1 MRKILLLIAASALII
16 CALGCNNNSNQTPT
30 AKVSGVPNS
39 AVATVDG
46 LPITKAEYQSYLHNN
61 FGDKALMALAS
72 QKILEAWAKEEGVTP
87 TKEQKD
93 KFIEK
98 LKYEG
103 QYDSALDALGEDGV
117 NLLMNDQLLKSNISK
132 KLNPPTEDE
141 IKEMYNSLKD
151 QYVHGPRKLAVI
163 ILGQDKGV
171 LEEVYKE
178 IEKEDANAID
188 KKVKELSEKYDGDKK
203 PRTGTLWIGEEA
215 NGIPEEINKAVKNMK
230 LNDIS
235 KVGEIKGG
243 EGSPSIFY
251 IVKIKS
257 TEDKVDKKLE
267 DVKDEII
274 DNVAYYN
281 AQYKED
287 FRNELAKRTENAKIT
302 INIDKYK
309 DLADFITQPNPMGGM
324 IPQGATPPPAS
335 KPAPAPK
342 KK

>member
-1 MRKILLLIAASALII
+1 MRKIILLIVASALII

-30 AKVSGVPNS
+30 AKVQGVPNS

-46 LPITKAEYQSYLHNN
+46 LPISKAEYQSYLHNN

-87 TKEQKD
+87 TKEQID
-93 KFIEK
+93 KFIED

-103 QYDSALDALGEDGV
+103 QYDSAIEALGEDGV
-117 NLLMNDQLLKSNISK
+117 NLLMNDQLLKTNISK
-132 KLNPPTEDE
+132 KLNPPTEEE
-141 IKEMYNSLKD
+141 IKEMYNSLKEK
-151 QYVHGPRKLAVI
+151 YVHGPRKLAI
-163 ILGQDKGV
+163 IVLGQDKGV

-178 IEKEDANAID
+178 IENDDAEAIE
-188 KKVKELSEKYDGDKK
+188 KKVKELSEKYDADKK
-203 PRTGTLWIGEEA
+203 PRTGTLWIGDEA
-215 NGIPEEINKAVKNMK
+215 NGIPEEIHKAIKDMK

-235 KVGEIKGG
+235 KVGEIKGDL
-243 EGSPSIFY
+243 PIYY
-251 IVKIKS
+251 IVKIKA

-267 DVKDEII
+267 DVKDEIA

-281 AQYKED
+281 SQYKED
-287 FRNELAKRTENAKIT
+287 FRNELAKRTENAKII

-309 DLADFITQPNPMGGM
+309 DLADFITHPNPMGGM
-324 IPQGATPPPAS
+324 IPQGATPPPAA
-335 KPAPAPK
+335 KPAPAPAPK